1 MSSAGDFLNSV
12 AVVVVIYRATGS
24 AGWLGAAVFLRVV
37 AWAVATA
44 AGGVIGD
51 RFDRRKV
58 LVSLNIVAGIVALLL
73 AVAASFDA
81 AVVVVIVLATVLDF
95 ATGLVNPTFSA
106 AVPAVVGEDDVAA
119 ANAAVSTVEQVSTVA
134 GPALGALLIAVFSPE
149 LVFACNALS
158 FAAAAAMFAGVAVG
172 GHEVD
177 AEGPPPRFRD
187 GLAAVRSSRAVSV
200 LLTIFVAAV
209 FSYGFGLVL
218 FVLVAV
224 RRLGL
229 DTEGVG
235 YLRMA
240 EGAGG
245 VAAAV
250 VAGRFAA
257 RSHAGV
263 LVWAAVL
270 TGAAPILLALT
281 SSTPV
286 ALAFLALG
294 GGACVV
300 LEVIVVTWLQR
311 VTPDELLGRVM
322 GLLMSFGAVGTAAGA
337 LLAPVLERSI
347 GLQWTLAFS
356 GAVVIAVVLAVW
368 PALPTVARDAAR
380 GRKQLAPYVDGL
392 RSLGTLRGR
401 RGPGLGTARGDSDGD
416 PQGPGSHR
424 DPGGGRGGQPVHR
437 AHRRPRRV
445 RRRSGWRHTAP
456 DQHDRSQRLVRRDR
470 AVGKPP
476 SHRDGG
482 NQDQCGPVVHPRR
495 RLPRRVRDRFIAAG
509 HRAVRNRG
517 ASPEH
522 SVPSGNRHCGR
533 PRRTNMSE
541 PEGRANHRYGSFSFL
556 ATQWRAVI
564 GAPC

>member
-1 MSSAGDFLNSV
+1 M
-12 AVVVVIYRATGS
+12 
-24 AGWLGAAVFLRVV
+24 
-37 AWAVATA
+37 
-44 AGGVIGD
+44 
-51 RFDRRKV
+51 
-58 LVSLNIVAGIVALLL
+58 
-73 AVAASFDA
+73 AASLDA

-149 LVFACNALS
+149 VVFACNALS
-158 FAAAAAMFAGVAVG
+158 FAVAAAMFAGVAVG
-172 GHEVD
+172 GNEVD
-177 AEGPPPRFRD
+177 PEGPPPRFRD
-187 GLAAVRSSRAVSV
+187 GLAAVRSSRAASV

-229 DTEGVG
+229 DQSGVG

-257 RSHAGV
+257 RSRAGV

-270 TGAAPILLALT
+270 TGAAPMLLALT

-294 GGACVV
+294 GAACVV

-347 GLQWTLAFS
+347 GLQWTLAVS
-356 GAVVIAVVLAVW
+356 GAVVIAVVVAVW
-368 PALPTVARDAAR
+368 PALPAVAREAAR
-380 GRKQLAPYVDGL
+380 GRKQLAPFVDGL
-392 RSLGTLRGR
+392 RVVGHVRGR
-401 RGPGLGTARGDSDGD
+401 R
-416 PQGPGSHR
+416 
-424 DPGGGRGGQPVHR
+424 
-437 AHRRPRRV
+437 
-445 RRRSGWRHTAP
+445 
-456 DQHDRSQRLVRRDR
+456 
-470 AVGKPP
+470 
-476 SHRDGG
+476 
-482 NQDQCGPVVHPRR
+482 
-495 RLPRRVRDRFIAAG
+495 
-509 HRAVRNRG
+509 
-517 ASPEH
+517 
-522 SVPSGNRHCGR
+522 
-533 PRRTNMSE
+533 
-541 PEGRANHRYGSFSFL
+541 
-556 ATQWRAVI
+556 
-564 GAPC
+564 